1 MKAQVLDAISGR
13 LRNKLFVKMRK
24 FNRLALRFFLVGLV
38 LPVVGWGQ
46 HINWQNQELQK
57 DSVFGIS
64 TEKAYD
70 LVKGKKHK
78 PVIVAVIDGG
88 TDTAHEDLRAVL
100 WVNQKEKPGNGVD
113 DDHDGY
119 VDDVHGWDFIG
130 GKDSDVHYDNLELT
144 RLVREQGPRF
154 DTMKAGL
161 VAASDTAAYAAYQR
175 MEAEY
180 VEAHQRVQETVEG
193 IGRFKS
199 IMDSMVLKM
208 GKDSPTVAD
217 WEAFTPEGRGQQ
229 RVRQILVEQLKG
241 GGSFRELVKEG
252 IDAPLNHY
260 QEELNYHYNLGYDP
274 RYIVGDDYNNTGQ
287 RYYGNTDVTGP
298 DALHGTH
305 VAGIIGA
312 VRGNGIGMDGVAD
325 DVRLMIIR
333 VVPDGDERDKDVA
346 NGIRFAADHGAKVVN
361 MSFGKGYAKD
371 KPAVDSAVKYALSKD
386 VLLVQAAGNDARD
399 LDDPS
404 NHNYP
409 SRVYADGSGVA
420 GAYIVVGASDRK
432 DDSTLVAEFS
442 NYGRTSVDVFAP
454 GVGIY
459 SCLPGSKY
467 GEESGTSMA
476 SPVVT
481 GLAAL
486 IREYYPKLT
495 AGEVKDIILRSVVK
509 PAHSVWV
516 GNGQH
521 RRLVTLDQISVSGG
535 VVNAYRALELAGK
548 K

>member
-1 MKAQVLDAISGR
+1 MIGMFKGLC
-13 LRNKLFVKMRK
+13 LLLF
-24 FNRLALRFFLVGLV
+24 LGGLV
-38 LPVVGWGQ
+38 LPADVAAQ
-46 HINWQNQELQK
+46 HINWQNQDLQK

-64 TEKAYD
+64 TEKAYS

-78 PVIVAVIDGG
+78 PVVVAVIDGG
-88 TDTAHEDLRAVL
+88 TDTAHEDLRGVL
-100 WVNQKEKPGNGVD
+100 WVNPKEKAGNGVD

-130 GKDSDVHYDNLELT
+130 GKDSDVHYDNLEMT
-144 RLVREQGPRF
+144 RLVREQGAHF
-154 DTMKAGL
+154 DTIKPGQ

-175 MEAEY
+175 MLASF
-180 VEAHQRVQETVEG
+180 VEAAQRAQQTVEG

-199 IMDSMVLKM
+199 IMDSMWLKM
-208 GKDSPTVAD
+208 GKDTPTLAD
-217 WEAFTPEGRGQQ
+217 WEAFTPVGRGQE
-229 RVRQILVEQLKG
+229 RVRAILVGQLKG
-241 GGSFRELVKEG
+241 GGSFSQLVAQG
-252 IDAPLNHY
+252 IDGPLKHF
-260 QEELNYHYNLGYDP
+260 QEELNYHYNLAYDP
-274 RYIVGDDYNNTGQ
+274 RYIVGDDYNNTAQ
-287 RYYGNTDVTGP
+287 RFYGNPDVTGP

-312 VRGNGIGMDGVAD
+312 IRGNGIGMDGVAD

-346 NGIRFAADHGAKVVN
+346 NGIRFAADHGARVIN

-386 VLLVQAAGNDARD
+386 VLLVQAAGNDGRD
-399 LDDPS
+399 LDDPA

-409 SRVYADGSGVA
+409 SRVYADSSGVA
-420 GAYIVVGASDRK
+420 GAWIVVGASDRK
-432 DDSTLVAEFS
+432 DDSNLVASFS

-486 IREYYPKLT
+486 IREYYPGLK
-495 AGEVKDIILRSVVK
+495 AAEVKAIILRSVVK
-509 PAHSVWV
+509 PGHPVWI
-516 GNGQH
+516 GGGPN
-521 RRLVTLDQISVSGG
+521 RRLVKMEEISVTGG
-535 VVNAYRALELAGK
+535 VVNAYQALELASK
-548 K
+548 E

>member
-1 MKAQVLDAISGR
+1 M
-13 LRNKLFVKMRK
+13 
-24 FNRLALRFFLVGLV
+24 
-38 LPVVGWGQ
+38 LPAVVQAQ
-46 HINWQNQELQK
+46 HINWQNQDLQK

-64 TEKAYD
+64 TERAYS
-70 LVKGKKHK
+70 LVKGKRHHT
-78 PVIVAVIDGG
+78 VVVAVIDGG
-88 TDTAHEDLRAVL
+88 TDTAHEDLRGVL
-100 WVNQKEKPGNGVD
+100 WVNPKEKPGNGVD

-144 RLVREQGPRF
+144 RLVREEGAHF
-154 DTMKAGL
+154 DTIKPGQLAAG
-161 VAASDTAAYAAYQR
+161 DTAAYAAYQR
-175 MEAEY
+175 MQAAY
-180 VEAHQRVQETVEG
+180 VEAAQRVQQTVEG

-199 IMDSMVLKM
+199 IMDTMLMKM
-208 GKDSPTVAD
+208 GKDTPTLAD
-217 WEAFTPEGRGQQ
+217 WEAFTPVGRGQE
-229 RVRQILVEQLKG
+229 RVQAILVSQLKG
-241 GGSFRELVKEG
+241 GASFRVLVSEG
-252 IDAPLNHY
+252 IEAPLKHF
-260 QEELNYHYNLGYDP
+260 QEELNYHYNLAYDP

-287 RYYGNTDVTGP
+287 RFYGNTDVTGP

-312 VRGNGIGMDGVAD
+312 IRGNGIGMDGVAD

-346 NGIRFAADHGAKVVN
+346 NGIRFAADHGARVVN
-361 MSFGKGYAKD
+361 MSFGKGYVKD
-371 KPAVDSAVKYALSKD
+371 KPVVDSAVKYAMSKD
-386 VLLVQAAGNDARD
+386 VLLVQAAGNDGND
-399 LDDPS
+399 LDDPA

-409 SRVYADGSGVA
+409 NRVYADSSGRA
-420 GAYIVVGASDRK
+420 DAWIVVGASDRK
-432 DDSTLVAEFS
+432 DDSDLVANFS

-486 IREYYPKLT
+486 ILEYYPKLK
-495 AGEVKDIILRSVVK
+495 AAQVKDIILRSVVK
-509 PAHSVWV
+509 PAHPVWI
-516 GNGQH
+516 GGGPH
-521 RRLVTLDQISVSGG
+521 RRLVKMDEISVAGG
-535 VVNAYRALELAGK
+535 VVNAYQALELARK
-548 K
+548 E